1 MESSSIF
8 FDLLNVALGHC
19 ENLQRTP
26 YAQEWNDVFELAK
39 RQSLIGVCFSGI
51 ERLPV
56 EQRPDK
62 QLLLSWYALVRQIEV
77 RNAAVSRYAVELC
90 GRLRDRGFEVCV
102 LKGQGV
108 AAYYPNPLRR
118 QSGDID
124 VWVRTA
130 DGDAETDRQ
139 KVIDYVRSVMPNA
152 KARYHHIEFDEREDI
167 PVELHFMPTWINNP
181 FADSKLKA
189 WFEEQRNA
197 QFRNKEDGLCSPTPL
212 FNAIYL
218 LLHIQKH
225 ILEEG
230 IGLRQLMDYYFL
242 LVSHDLSESKQEIQT
257 LLKRFGMM
265 RTAGAVM
272 YVLQKVFGLCKERLL
287 CESDEELGRF
297 LTEEIMLAGNFGKY
311 DPRFGDLKDETA
323 AHVFFRKQ
331 KRALRFLQ
339 MNPSEVLWSP
349 LFAVYQ
355 RVWRYRNG
363 LI

>member
-8 FDLLNVALGHC
+8 FDLLNVALGHS
-19 ENLQRTP
+19 ENMQRTP
-26 YAQEWNDVFELAK
+26 TLQEWNDVFELAK

-51 ERLPV
+51 ERLTV

-62 QLLLSWYALVRQIEV
+62 QLLLSWYALVRQIEA

-90 GRLRDRGFEVCV
+90 GRLRDNGFEVCV

-124 VWVRTA
+124 VWLRTA

-139 KVIDYVRSVMPNA
+139 KVIDYVRSVMSNV

-167 PVELHFMPTWINNP
+167 PAELHFMPTWMNSP
-181 FADSKLKA
+181 FTDRKLQT

-197 QFRNKEDGLCSPTPL
+197 QFCNKEEGLCCPTPL
-212 FNAIYL
+212 FNVIYL
-218 LLHIQKH
+218 LLHVQKH

-242 LVSHDLSESKQEIQT
+242 LVSHDFTESKDEIQT
-257 LLKRFGMM
+257 LFKRFGMM

-272 YVLQKVFGLCKERLL
+272 YVLQEVFGLDKEKLL
-287 CESDEELGRF
+287 CKPNEKLGRF

-311 DPRFGDLKDETA
+311 DPRFGNLRGEST

-349 LFAVYQ
+349 FFAVYQ
-355 RVWRYRNG
+355 RIWRYRRR